1 MEKMDDLEEFR
12 QWLIDDQ
19 RFSPGTVSQTV
30 RKLTYIFSHSRQPLA
45 PDALQDFIR
54 SVWEKKG
61 NKTANQY
68 IKIANRWLKFKGIG
82 QMKYFREYGSEFT
95 VQICSPEEKAALL
108 ETAARKGPREKAM
121 FYLLFGTGVRLG
133 EACDLK
139 VQDVREDT
147 IRVRGKGQKV
157 REVFLP
163 AEAGDAIRDYI
174 QHYRTA
180 PTSREDLPFVFT
192 TKAGRRMSYDYFRKL
207 CQDVAFAAAVKFHPH
222 MARHTYATDLLKAG
236 VSVVYVS
243 QLLGHEDLE
252 STSIYLHPSQYDA
265 IQMARSVDLFC
276 RPRPQGKEE
285 HKDRPENA
293 KYESDGNCTVWTGG
307 EQNVRSRWNPED
319 LQEKIFL
326 LAYVDSLMQHPLTS
340 RVGINATPSL
350 ESNQH
355 GSGSFFLSPINA
367 TPRENKCNTI
377 NATPVRWT
385 P

>member
-1 MEKMDDLEEFR
+1 MDDLEEFR

-30 RKLTYIFSHSRQPLA
+30 RKLSYIFSHSRQPLA

-82 QMKYFREYGSEFT
+82 QMKYFKEYGSEFT

-192 TKAGRRMSYDYFRKL
+192 TRAGRRMSYDYFRKL

-222 MARHTYATDLLKAG
+222 MARHTYATDLLRAG

-265 IQMARSVDLFC
+265 IQVARSVDLFS
-276 RPRPQGKEE
+276 RPGSQGKKEY
-285 HKDRPENA
+285 KGRPENA
-293 KYESDGNCTVWTGG
+293 QYESDGNRTVWTGG
-307 EQNVRSRWNPED
+307 EQNVRSRWNSED
-319 LQEKIFL
+319 LREKIFL
-326 LAYVDSLMQHPLTS
+326 LAYLDSLMHHPLS
-340 RVGINATPSL
+340 
-350 ESNQH
+350 
-355 GSGSFFLSPINA
+355 SGVAKHAPLSPEQA
-367 TPRENKCNTI
+367 TEPSDHNFFASKHAPPREQKCTTKD
-377 NATPVRWT
+377 APPVRWT